1 MPTKKEL
8 ELQIENLKKELNLYK
23 NKPQLGRSYSN
34 CLRENKQLKE
44 ENEILKEKVEELE
57 DFDSKLSEQR
67 LDEIIELEGRVKE
80 LDEEN
85 YELKN
90 CSYEEYCNLV
100 DENKLIKEFVDLK
113 NELGEISELNSIS
126 KDDNIGHYQD
136 IIDELKEDL
145 EDYKLFCD
153 AFDVPCAMEA
163 IHNHWRNLP
172 DESKEE
178 LTQKGLNPK

>member
-8 ELQIENLKKELNLYK
+8 ELQIENLQKELNLYK

-44 ENEILKEKVEELE
+44 ENEKLKE
-57 DFDSKLSEQR
+57 
-67 LDEIIELEGRVKE
+67 
-80 LDEEN
+80 
-85 YELKN
+85 
-90 CSYEEYCNLV
+90 
-100 DENKLIKEFVDLK
+100 
-113 NELGEISELNSIS
+113 IS
-126 KDDNIGHYQD
+126 
-136 IIDELKEDL
+136 DELKEDI

>member
-8 ELQIENLKKELNLYK
+8 ELQIENLKEELNLYK

-34 CLRENKQLKE
+34 SLREIKQLKE
-44 ENEILKEKVEELE
+44 ENEK
-57 DFDSKLSEQR
+57 
-67 LDEIIELEGRVKE
+67 
-80 LDEEN
+80 
-85 YELKN
+85 LKN
-90 CSYEEYCNLV
+90 CSYEEYCNMV

-113 NELGEISELNSIS
+113 NELGEVT
-126 KDDNIGHYQD
+126 DNH
-136 IIDELKEDL
+136 DELKEDL

-178 LTQKGLNPK
+178 LTQKGLNPN

>member
-8 ELQIENLKKELNLYK
+8 ELQIENLKEELNLYK

-34 CLRENKQLKE
+34 SLREIKQLKE
-44 ENEILKEKVEELE
+44 ENEK
-57 DFDSKLSEQR
+57 
-67 LDEIIELEGRVKE
+67 
-80 LDEEN
+80 
-85 YELKN
+85 LKN
-90 CSYEEYCNLV
+90 CSYEEYCNMV

-113 NELGEISELNSIS
+113 NELGQVT
-126 KDDNIGHYQD
+126 DNH
-136 IIDELKEDL
+136 DELKEDL

-178 LTQKGLNPK
+178 LTQKGLNPN

>member
-8 ELQIENLKKELNLYK
+8 ELQIENLQKELKIYK
-23 NKPQLGRSYSN
+23 DKPQLGRSYSN

-44 ENEILKEKVEELE
+44 ENEK
-57 DFDSKLSEQR
+57 
-67 LDEIIELEGRVKE
+67 
-80 LDEEN
+80 
-85 YELKN
+85 LKN

-113 NELGEISELNSIS
+113 NELGEVT
-126 KDDNIGHYQD
+126 DNPDLH
-136 IIDELKEDL
+136 DELKEDL

-178 LTQKGLNPK
+178 LTQKGLNPN

>member
-8 ELQIENLKKELNLYK
+8 ELQIENLQKELNLYK

-34 CLRENKQLKE
+34 SLREIKQLKE
-44 ENEILKEKVEELE
+44 ENEK
-57 DFDSKLSEQR
+57 
-67 LDEIIELEGRVKE
+67 
-80 LDEEN
+80 
-85 YELKN
+85 LKN
-90 CSYEEYCNLV
+90 CSYEEYCNMV

-113 NELGEISELNSIS
+113 NELGQVT
-126 KDDNIGHYQD
+126 DNH
-136 IIDELKEDL
+136 DELKEDL

-178 LTQKGLNPK
+178 LTQKGLNPN

>member
-8 ELQIENLKKELNLYK
+8 ELQIEKLKEELNLYK

-44 ENEILKEKVEELE
+44 ENEK
-57 DFDSKLSEQR
+57 
-67 LDEIIELEGRVKE
+67 
-80 LDEEN
+80 
-85 YELKN
+85 LKN